1 MVSPHLAALVALST
15 QLVAAV
21 NMSTNQDHFA
31 SSNPRSAASSV
42 HGTTATNDL
51 SIADE
56 IMRNLDLAIAGI
68 DPNDHDSYAQRETL
82 QISTVRQVDDLF
94 GQRQRFVFLVRCPT
108 IPII

>member
-1 MVSPHLAALVALST
+1 MVSLHLAALVALST

-82 QISTVRQVDDLF
+82 QIPTARQTSKTCIGKSSLK
-94 GQRQRFVFLVRCPT
+94 PH
-108 IPII
+108 

>member
-1 MVSPHLAALVALST
+1 MVSLHLAALVSLST

-56 IMRNLDLAIAGI
+56 IMHDLDLAIAGI

-82 QISTVRQVDDLF
+82 QIPTVRHNGVIYD
-94 GQRQRFVFLVRCPT
+94 P
-108 IPII
+108 